1 MEFPMFEPE
10 QWHGADETR
19 VCRKRAT
26 KTCSRCGQAE
36 NKVYSAAEQWQTP
49 ASSRTCI
56 TCDRKRCSGCGKDK
70 VQSHYDRSAWTYA
83 EGAPE
88 LLCRDCQSGGT
99 RKKGMWTCAV
109 RQCRKRKPHAEFSI
123 VRARFQSPTS
133 HSRRCDE
140 CIRRMEKEEKD
151 MTAESLAHVT
161 KKPRT

>member
-1 MEFPMFEPE
+1 MHDKNMS
-10 QWHGADETR
+10 AMR
-19 VCRKRAT
+19 
-26 KTCSRCGQAE
+26 SGQK
-36 NKVYSAAEQWQTP
+36 KVYFAAEQWQAP

-109 RQCRKRKPHAEFSI
+109 GQCRKRKPHTKFSI
-123 VRARFQSPTS
+123 VRARFDSPSVT
-133 HSRRCDE
+133 SRRCDE
-140 CIRRMEKEEKD
+140 CIRRIEKAEKD
-151 MTAESLAHVT
+151 MSAESVAHVT
-161 KKPRT
+161 KKPKTQ